1 MWRQMRRRSFLNT
14 LLGFSVI
21 SMIGGTIY
29 TFLKYLW
36 PTQEVLGGGKEKGV
50 TVVPLEEVPPN
61 GYKVVRHLGKPH
73 IVVRL
78 SDGIHALNAVC
89 THLGCIVYYDKEIN
103 QLACPCHAAFF
114 DLNGNVISGPPPSPL
129 PKAVVQ
135 VKAGNIVIG

>member
-1 MWRQMRRRSFLNT
+1 MKRRSVLNV
-14 LLGFSVI
+14 LLSFSVI
-21 SMIGGTIY
+21 SMIGTSIY
-29 TFLKYLW
+29 TLLSYLW
-36 PTQEVLGGGKEKGV
+36 PSQEVLGVGKETGV
-50 TVVPLEEVPPN
+50 TVVPLEEIPLN

-78 SDGIHALNAVC
+78 PDGIHALNAIC
-89 THLGCIVYYDKEIN
+89 THLGCIVYYDKGIN

-135 VKAGNIVIG
+135 VKGANIVIA

>member
-1 MWRQMRRRSFLNT
+1 MRRRSFFNA

-29 TFLKYLW
+29 SIFKYLW
-36 PTQEVLGGGKEKGV
+36 PTHEVLGKGKEKGV
-50 TVVPLEEVPPN
+50 TVVLLEEIPVN

-78 SDGIHALNAVC
+78 SDEIHALNAVC
-89 THLGCIVYYDKEIN
+89 THLGCIVYYDKDIN

-114 DLNGNVISGPPPSPL
+114 DLNGNVISGPPPRPL
-129 PKAVVQ
+129 PKATVQ
-135 VKAGNIVIG
+135 VKGNNIVIA